1 MEDEREYSHN
11 RGTELAKKLLIVDDS
26 RVSRMIIK
34 SKVESLQLGWD
45 VLEAASGDEA
55 VANAAAWAPDY
66 VTMDV
71 NMPGI
76 SGFDAAEQLKAT
88 LPQVRLV
95 LLTANIQESSRERAA
110 QLGVK
115 FIQKPVTAQAI
126 QQAVDHF
133 QAAP

>member
-1 MEDEREYSHN
+1 M
-11 RGTELAKKLLIVDDS
+11 AKKLLIVDDS

-34 SKVESLQLGWD
+34 SKVESLQLGWQ

-55 VANAAAWAPDY
+55 VANAPAWAPDF

-71 NMPGI
+71 NMPGMN
-76 SGFDAAEQLKAT
+76 GFDAAQRLLALCPE
-88 LPQVRLV
+88 VRMV
-95 LLTANIQESSRERAA
+95 LLTANIQESSRERAEA
-110 QLGVK
+110 MGVK

-133 QAAP
+133 LAVA

>member
-1 MEDEREYSHN
+1 
-11 RGTELAKKLLIVDDS
+11 LAKKLLIVDDS

-34 SKVESLQLGWD
+34 SKVESLQLGWQ
-45 VLEAASGDEA
+45 VHEATSGNEA
-55 VANAAAWAPDY
+55 VALAPALAPDF

-76 SGFDAAEQLKAT
+76 NGFEATEQLLALCPK
-88 LPQVRLV
+88 VRV
-95 LLTANIQESSRERAA
+95 ALLTANIQENSRERADA
-110 QLGVK
+110 LGVK

-133 QAAP
+133 LELA